1 MAYSSSR
8 PLSPHLSIYKMHP
21 GMIMSGLH
29 RITGVALTVGLVLMS
44 WWLIA
49 AAMGPDAFARV
60 QWLLGTVIGKLALL
74 GWTFSLFYHF
84 GTGLRH
90 LAFDVGLFLGKDSS
104 VRAGWMVVVFAIAA
118 TGLTWAAGCAVLYV
132 K

>member
-29 RITGVALTVGLVLMS
+29 RITGVALTIGLILMS

-49 AAMGPDAFARV
+49 AATGPEAFARV

-90 LAFDVGLFLGKDSS
+90 LAFDVGLFLEKD
-104 VRAGWMVVVFAIAA
+104 VALRAGWVVVVFSILA
-118 TGLTWAAGCAVLYV
+118 TGLTWAAACTVLYV